1 MTFIQG
7 YISINMLFAV
17 KEQRKIMSY
26 EIIILDIDGTLV
38 NSKKVIT
45 EHTLNTLI
53 TLQKQGK
60 KVALASGR
68 PVQGIV
74 GHAKTLRLAEFGGY
88 ILAYNGGAVID
99 VNSDQVI
106 YSKYFPNEIIPEI
119 CEELKGTN
127 VTINTYEAD
136 KIIEG
141 NAINS
146 YSDIESKI
154 VGMEAKFVE
163 NFAEYVNF
171 DINKLLLAGEPE
183 EILKLEKIFA
193 ERYKGVIEV
202 FRSEEFFLELVP
214 LGIDKAKSIDVLLN
228 KIGLNSSQCIACGD
242 GYNDITMIQYAGLGV
257 AMGNAVDKVKESAN
271 LIADT
276 NDNDGVAKIV
286 EEYML

>member
-1 MTFIQG
+1 
-7 YISINMLFAV
+7 
-17 KEQRKIMSY
+17 MSY

-45 EHTLNTLI
+45 DTTLKTLI
-53 TLQKQGK
+53 TLQKLGK
-60 KVALASGR
+60 KVVLASGR

-74 GHAKTLRLAEFGGY
+74 GHARTLRLDDFGGY

-99 VNSDQVI
+99 ANSNKVV
-106 YSKYFPNEIIPEI
+106 YSRYFPNEIIPEI

-127 VTINTYEAD
+127 VTINTYEGD

-163 NFAEYVNF
+163 NFAEYVTF
-171 DINKLLLAGEPE
+171 DVNKLLLAGDPQ
-183 EILKLEKIFA
+183 EILRLEKIFA
-193 ERYKGVIEV
+193 KRYKGIIGV
-202 FRSEEFFLELVP
+202 FRSEAFFLELVP
-214 LGIDKAKSIDVLLN
+214 LGIDKAKSIDVLL
-228 KIGLNSSQCIACGD
+228 KKLGLNSNQCIACGD
-242 GYNDITMIQYAGLGV
+242 GYNDITMLQYAGLGV
-257 AMGNAVDKVKESAN
+257 AMGNAVDEVKESAD

-286 EEYML
+286 EKYML